1 VSLKLRC
8 MFLPIILAASLPL
21 IATSQRSQAPHA
33 TDMHGRLLRA
43 LAPPGTQVIV
53 LIFAAIDCPISNR
66 YIPEVARISKEIAS
80 SEVAYRWVY
89 PNPPDTASVV
99 AQHAKAYSLS
109 IPVIVDTKQE
119 LVRLAHVTVT
129 PEAAVFTVEN
139 GQLREQYHGR
149 IDDRYIAFGKER
161 PQATRHDLEDAIKAA
176 LAGKPISV
184 PGGKPIGCSIV
195 PVQP

>member
-1 VSLKLRC
+1 
-8 MFLPIILAASLPL
+8 MFLAVLLAASLPS
-21 IATSQRSQAPHA
+21 ITISQALQALHA
-33 TDMHGRLLRA
+33 TDMQGRPLTA
-43 LAPPGTQVIV
+43 LAPPGTRVIV
-53 LIFAAIDCPISNR
+53 FIFAATDCPISNR
-66 YIPEVARISKEIAS
+66 YIPEVARISREIPS
-80 SEVAYRWVY
+80 RGVVYRWVY
-89 PNPPDTASVV
+89 PNPTDTASVV

-109 IPVIVDTKQE
+109 MPEIVDAKQE
-119 LVRLAHVTVT
+119 LVRMAHVTVT

-176 LAGKPISV
+176 LVGRPVPVPDGKPV
-184 PGGKPIGCSIV
+184 GCSIV